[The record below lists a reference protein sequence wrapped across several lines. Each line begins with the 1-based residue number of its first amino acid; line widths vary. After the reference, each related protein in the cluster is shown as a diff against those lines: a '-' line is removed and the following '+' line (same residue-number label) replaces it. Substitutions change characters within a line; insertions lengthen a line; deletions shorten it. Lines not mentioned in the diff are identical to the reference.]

1 MVLNLFKYFS
11 KNTKTVT
18 SDTSTDAFA
27 ITIAILIVGV
37 MIWYIFKYD
46 GTSRSLS
53 EINDM
58 LQEDIEYTY
67 EDIIGDEMPKD
78 LIPDFFNG

>member
-1 MVLNLFKYFS
+1 MELNPFKYFS

-18 SDTSTDAFA
+18 SDKTTDAFA

-46 GTSRSLS
+46 GTSRTLS
-53 EINDM
+53 EINNM
-58 LQEDIEYTY
+58 LQEDIEYAY
-67 EDIIGDEMPKD
+67 DDIIGEEMPKD
-78 LIPDFFNG
+78 FVTNIFNG